1 MLALIYSLTREPK
14 VAIALLLSAVLGIVI
29 GAISG
34 ALPGFI
40 AFGVSA
46 FSTVTATLAQNLL
59 NKS

>member
-1 MLALIYSLTREPK
+1 MTRDPK